1 MPHRLVVTLQRR
13 FLVSS
18 YNFKVNVSC
27 VIKKDHD
34 FLLIKR
40 ADDEEVFPGYWGIP
54 GGTVE
59 PADATLEDALVRECE
74 EEVGVEITNLEIVSN
89 DINDKGDKGALYIV
103 YKADHMTGEPKALDG
118 TAEAKWLSIDDARTL
133 NLTPKTL
140 EMLEAC
146 L

>member
-1 MPHRLVVTLQRR
+1 M
-13 FLVSS
+13 SS

-27 VIKKDHD
+27 VIKKDD
-34 FLLIKR
+34 NFLLIKR

-59 PADATLEDALVRECE
+59 PADATLEDALVRECA

-89 DINDKGDKGALYIV
+89 DINDKGEKGALYIV
-103 YKADHMTGEPKALDG
+103 YKADYMAGEPKALDG

-140 EMLEAC
+140 EMLEVC

>member
-1 MPHRLVVTLQRR
+1 M
-13 FLVSS
+13 SS

-27 VIKKDHD
+27 VIKKDYD

-59 PADATLEDALVRECE
+59 PADANLEEALVRECA
-74 EEVGVEITNLEIVSN
+74 EEVGVEISNLEIVSN

-103 YKADHMTGEPKALDG
+103 YKADHMAGEPKALDG
-118 TAEAKWLSIDDARTL
+118 TAEAKWLGIDDARTL

>member
-1 MPHRLVVTLQRR
+1 M
-13 FLVSS
+13 SS

-27 VIKKDHD
+27 VIKKDYD

-59 PADATLEDALVRECE
+59 PADATLEDALVRECA

-89 DINDKGDKGALYIV
+89 DINDKGEKGALYIV
-103 YKADHMTGEPKALDG
+103 YKADYMAGEPKALDG

>member
-1 MPHRLVVTLQRR
+1 M
-13 FLVSS
+13 SS

-27 VIKKDHD
+27 VIKKDYD

-59 PADATLEDALVRECE
+59 PADTTLEDALVRECA
-74 EEVGVEITNLEIVSN
+74 EEVGVEIINLEIVSN
-89 DINDKGDKGALYIV
+89 DINDKGEKGALYIV
-103 YKADHMTGEPKALDG
+103 YKADYMAGEPKALDG

-140 EMLEAC
+140 EMLEVC

>member
-1 MPHRLVVTLQRR
+1 M
-13 FLVSS
+13 SS

-27 VIKKDHD
+27 VIKKDSD

-40 ADDEEVFPGYWGIP
+40 ADDEEVFPGYWGVP

-59 PADATLEDALVRECE
+59 PTDPTLEDALIRECM
-74 EEVGVEITNLEIVSN
+74 EEVGVEIVNVQPISN
-89 DINDKGDKGALYIV
+89 DINDKGDRGALYIV
-103 YKADHMTGEPKALDG
+103 FKADYKRGELQALDG
-118 TAEAKWLSIDDARTL
+118 TAEAKWLGIDEIRSL

-140 EMLEAC
+140 EMIEAC